1 VTQKVDYAFGENGL
15 VAYKL
20 GNELDSN
27 SFIKHV
33 GEEEYKKLVNWI
45 LRYLADVDIPIKRYV
60 CAPAPRRLI
69 VAYLTIGE
77 LSLSSDEA

>member
-1 VTQKVDYAFGENGL
+1 MTQKVDYAFGENGL

-60 CAPAPRRLI
+60 CALRQ
-69 VAYLTIGE
+69 GD
-77 LSLSSDEA
+77 S

>member
-1 VTQKVDYAFGENGL
+1 MTQKVDYAFGENGL

-27 SFIKHV
+27 SFIQYV
-33 GEEEYKKLVNWI
+33 GEEEYKKMVNWI

-60 CAPAPRRLI
+60 AGCTRHKAHT
-69 VAYLTIGE
+69 LTIVE
-77 LSLSSDEA
+77 PSSSSEEE